1 MLSRMAPLATS
12 SPAPREPITGVVF
25 SGGGA
30 RGAYEVGVL
39 SAILDILNRAG
50 QLEQAPFQVC
60 CGTSVGAIHA
70 AWLAAQSHRP
80 DLALAELAQIWG
92 ELRLR
97 RFLRVDPIGLIGPSI
112 LRARRRKPRAGDTLI
127 AGRAALD
134 PTALNDLIRSRVAWS
149 RLRDN
154 VDAGR
159 MRALIISALHVRS
172 GRTTLFT
179 DLAPGVHFPATKDL
193 RRVAVPTR
201 VEAKHVLASAA
212 LPALFPPREIDGA
225 YYCDG
230 GVRFNT
236 PIAPALRAG
245 ASRLLV
251 IPLLSGDLPKSAP
264 RRERSPSLFFL
275 LGKLLNTLLL
285 DPVNYDLSILE
296 RINRLVCTMEKVLDA
311 DQLRA
316 VREVLS
322 QTRGVPYRPVQTLV
336 FRPSKDIGNLARE
349 YAAQLTPRDG
359 PGWLLARLDRLGS
372 VWDTDLLSFVL
383 FDGDFARSLIQLG
396 RHDVERRAEE
406 VLTFFD
412 TTGACA
418 P

>member
-1 MLSRMAPLATS
+1 MLSVMAPLATS
-12 SPAPREPITGVVF
+12 SLSPPRAVTGVVF

-30 RGAYEVGVL
+30 RGAYEAGVL
-39 SAILDILNRAG
+39 SGILDVLNRAG
-50 QLEQAPFQVC
+50 RLEHAPFHVC

-80 DLALAELAQIWG
+80 DFAMKELEGLWS
-92 ELRLR
+92 ELKLR
-97 RFLRVDPIGLIGPSI
+97 RFLKVDPIGLIGPSI
-112 LRARRRKPRAGDTLI
+112 LRARGRKLHAGDTSSV
-127 AGRAALD
+127 GRAALD
-134 PTALNDLIRSRVAWS
+134 PTALNDLIRSRVPWS
-149 RLRDN
+149 QLRAN

-159 MRALIISALHVRS
+159 MRALVISALHVQS
-172 GRTTLFT
+172 GRTTLFA
-179 DLAPGVHFPATKDL
+179 DLAPGVRFPGAKDA
-193 RRVAVPTR
+193 RRVAVPTQI
-201 VEAKHVLASAA
+201 EAKHVLASTA
-212 LPALFPPREIDGA
+212 LPVVFPTREIDGA

-245 ASRLLV
+245 ANRLLV
-251 IPLLSGDLPKSAP
+251 IPLLAGELTKSSP
-264 RRERSPSLFFL
+264 TRERSPSLFFL

-296 RINRLVCTMEKVLDA
+296 RINRLVRTMEAVLDT

-322 QTRGVPYRPVQTLV
+322 QTRGIPYRPVETLV
-336 FRPSKDIGNLARE
+336 FRPSRDIGSLARE
-349 YAAQLTPRDG
+349 YASQLTPRDG

-383 FDGDFARSLIQLG
+383 FDGDFARGLIDLG
-396 RHDVERRAEE
+396 RHDVEQRADE
-406 VLTFFD
+406 VIAFFAAD
-412 TTGACA
+412 ARA
-418 P
+418 